1 MTFKPSWV
9 EKCELRM
16 SKLSALAKLRSQ
28 KKSNEGNKS
37 VDILNRLTG
46 DTPTPVS
53 RESVPRKLVIKEIPK
68 PKIPTPSL
76 TKPDDTPNKRKLDI
90 NYDLSV
96 DTSLIV
102 EAKIYHETQKRHKI
116 DPSLYRLI
124 TNELDIETVKK
135 NFSKESPDD
144 KIENAQKQAFNQN
157 FKSLSVEDK
166 PKVKDQKKI
175 DTSKISKIYSKPH
188 KSFVVIGHVD
198 AGKSTLMGR
207 ILLDLGIVDIKTL
220 NKLIKESESIG
231 KGSFALAWVMD
242 QTSEERARG
251 VTIDIVSTNFETSK
265 TRFTAIDAPGHKDF
279 VPQMINGVC
288 QSDFALLIVDSITGE
303 FESGFNSSGQTKE
316 HTIIARNLGVEKL
329 CVVVNKLDKE
339 NWSENRFEFIVDTM
353 KDYLINDIGY
363 TESQIDFIPLS
374 GLSGNNVIKR
384 ESIAEFNW
392 YKGPSLIEYLE
403 NIEISTSTVEE
414 ITQEPFNLVIN
425 DIIEGTNEVQ
435 IIGKIISGSI
445 SNGDT
450 IKILPLD
457 QSLKITKL
465 KNDGKAVEFGIKG
478 EIVELSVNKKQLEN
492 LDDVVIGDIITNSTK
507 VETVQTF
514 ECELS
519 LFNLT
524 KPLLI
529 GTPFILFRSNFNLP
543 CKLTKIVSTN
553 GRKRKHLISNQQAVV
568 QITIDSNR
576 LLPLCKFDDDPI
588 LGKVV
593 IRKEGTTI
601 GAGKITNLSN

>member
-1 MTFKPSWV
+1 
-9 EKCELRM
+9 M

-46 DTPTPVS
+46 DSPTPIS
-53 RESVPRKLVIKEIPK
+53 RESIPRKLIIKENKPEPEINEVKEIPTK
-68 PKIPTPSL
+68 SIPN
-76 TKPDDTPNKRKLDI
+76 DTPKRKLDI
-90 NYDLSV
+90 DYSLSV
-96 DTSLIV
+96 DTSLMV
-102 EAKIYHETQKRHKI
+102 EAKVYHETQKRHKI
-116 DPSLYRLI
+116 NPSLYRLI

-157 FKSLSVEDK
+157 FKNLTVDEK
-166 PKVKDQKKI
+166 PKEVKVKDQKKI

-316 HTIIARNLGVEKL
+316 HTIIARNSGVEKL

-339 NWSENRFEFIVDTM
+339 NWSEHRFEFIVDTM
-353 KDYLINDIGY
+353 KDYLINEIGY
-363 TESQIDFIPLS
+363 EESQIDFIPLS

-384 ESIAEFNW
+384 ESIDDFNW

-403 NIEISTSTVEE
+403 DIEISTSTTDE
-414 ITQEPFNLVIN
+414 ITKEPFNLVIN
-425 DIIEGTNEVQ
+425 DIIEATNEVQ

-445 SNGDT
+445 SNGDA

-457 QSLKITKL
+457 QTLKITKL
-465 KNDGKAVEFGIKG
+465 KNDGKTVEFGIKG

-507 VETVQTF
+507 VETVETF

-601 GAGKITNLSN
+601 GAGKITKLSDA

>member
-1 MTFKPSWV
+1 
-9 EKCELRM
+9 M

-46 DTPTPVS
+46 DSPTPIS
-53 RESVPRKLVIKEIPK
+53 RESIPRKLIIKENKPEPEINEVKEIPTK
-68 PKIPTPSL
+68 LIPN
-76 TKPDDTPNKRKLDI
+76 DTPKRKLDI
-90 NYDLSV
+90 DYSLSV
-96 DTSLIV
+96 DTSLMV
-102 EAKIYHETQKRHKI
+102 EAKVYHETQKRHKI
-116 DPSLYRLI
+116 NPSLYRLI

-157 FKSLSVEDK
+157 FKNLTVDEK
-166 PKVKDQKKI
+166 PKEVKVKDQKKI

-316 HTIIARNLGVEKL
+316 HTIIARNSGVEKL

-339 NWSENRFEFIVDTM
+339 NWSEHRFEFIVDTM
-353 KDYLINDIGY
+353 KDYLINEIGY
-363 TESQIDFIPLS
+363 EESQIDFIPLS

-384 ESIAEFNW
+384 ESIDDFNW

-403 NIEISTSTVEE
+403 DIEISTSTTDE
-414 ITQEPFNLVIN
+414 ITKEPFNLVIN
-425 DIIEGTNEVQ
+425 DIIEATNEVQ

-445 SNGDT
+445 SNGDA

-457 QSLKITKL
+457 QTLKITKL
-465 KNDGKAVEFGIKG
+465 KNDGKTVEFGIKG

-507 VETVQTF
+507 VETVETF

-601 GAGKITNLSN
+601 GAGKITKLSDA